1 MGNVGKGENKW
12 NVEEEN
18 HGHTQTK
25 NVMRVDKSSTGSFWK
40 EEAVRQGCFINV
52 VQCTYSKRGRKDGKR
67 LRRGCG
73 N

>member
-1 MGNVGKGENKW
+1 
-12 NVEEEN
+12 
-18 HGHTQTK
+18 
-25 NVMRVDKSSTGSFWK
+25 MRVDKSSTGSFWK